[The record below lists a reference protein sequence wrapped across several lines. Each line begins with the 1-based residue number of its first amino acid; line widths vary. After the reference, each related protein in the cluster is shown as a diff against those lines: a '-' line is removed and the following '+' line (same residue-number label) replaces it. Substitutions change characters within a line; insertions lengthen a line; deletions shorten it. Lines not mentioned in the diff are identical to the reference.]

1 MKKTNSEAPFA
12 VSIILIIALV
22 LGNLPNSYGSVCTGN
37 NASPN
42 WYGMVGYPPYFA
54 NSASEGCPQKYSLSR
69 CEQSAVMKDGSSNFT
84 IDETGNEVC
93 TPTVDCYPT
102 KQNCN
107 DTLTCSDLV
116 QLKDELMQGGYNIV
130 CRHEKTY
137 WQQYTGESKNCHV
150 NNNCLDPEV
159 KATQRQL
166 QPLGWKSA
174 KNFAKALREMGIPI
188 DKTFSSPFT
197 RCAEH
202 AQVFSDDPNEELI
215 ELMYMAPWKEILAL
229 NNITEIVKIN
239 ALKWQAYN
247 IRNLAGK
254 KPSPGK
260 NNVMV

>member
-1 MKKTNSEAPFA
+1 MNERSQLSFLSSGILLLA
-12 VSIILIIALV
+12 VTLLPIADGSICA
-22 LGNLPNSYGSVCTGN
+22 GN
-37 NASPN
+37 NVSPN
-42 WYGMVGYPPYFA
+42 WYGMVGYPPYFT
-54 NSASEGCPQKYSLSR
+54 NSESERCPQTYSLSR
-69 CEQSAVMKDGSSNFT
+69 CEQSAVMKNGSSNFT
-84 IDETGNEVC
+84 VDDSGDEVC
-93 TPTVDCYPT
+93 TPTGDCFPT

-116 QLKDELMQGGYNIV
+116 KLKDELMQGGYNIV

-159 KATQRQL
+159 KKTQRQL
-166 QPLGWKSA
+166 QPLGWLSA
-174 KNFAKALREMGIPI
+174 NNFATALNDMDIPI
-188 DKTFSSPFT
+188 GKTFSSPFT

-202 AQVFSDDPNEELI
+202 AEVFSNIPNEELI
-215 ELMYMAPWKEILAL
+215 ELMYMAPWKEVLAL
-229 NNITEIVKIN
+229 NNITEIVKVN